1 MVENLDCFNGE
12 DSDNIQDFR
21 ESVSDLLAII
31 EKDMQDQC
39 EDEEDAQGRLGNETI
54 PTAASLPT
62 CQSNTPTNLPYLS
75 HLQRPSVPLPVPGN
89 LVPAAEGWLSLLS
102 PLSSSNSTLL
112 IPHLQVPNSA
122 PPCLEASE
130 QPSHLAASASL
141 QASSTSAFVFP
152 DNVPAP
158 TTSSASSSIFP
169 GASHHSKSLA
179 AAYQFPNLST
189 KSREDTP
196 LSSADLGA
204 TLFDSNAHPDNTA
217 TPKEMVKQM
226 LLRKG
231 VTAPAPSAAATSA
244 PDSKKEDHVSMCA
257 IESARSFLASI

>member
-1 MVENLDCFNGE
+1 MDCFNRE

-39 EDEEDAQGRLGNETI
+39 EDEEDAQGQLGNETI
-54 PTAASLPT
+54 PTAASMPT

-75 HLQRPSVPLPVPGN
+75 HLQRPSVPLPVPG
-89 LVPAAEGWLSLLS
+89 
-102 PLSSSNSTLL
+102 
-112 IPHLQVPNSA
+112 
-122 PPCLEASE
+122 
-130 QPSHLAASASL
+130 
-141 QASSTSAFVFP
+141 VFP
-152 DNVPAP
+152 DNVPTP

-244 PDSKKEDHVSMCA
+244 PDSKKEDHVRMCA
-257 IESARSFLASI
+257 IESARSF